1 MKRIFSLLLPI
12 LLMQGAYAQLQ
23 PATLVVATDFHKIWL
38 APRLAQNN
46 YLVTHHEIRQKV
58 AEGYFTALNLA
69 AIPQD
74 NACITAANAKLW
86 LSIDETKLPSNGR
99 LPVWQELVPKA
110 VGPACN
116 GFDQKVINGVCETA
130 NKTLWNSEIIIKD
143 GKSYCKLTYRYKF
156 SDGSYFERFEYGDGC
171 E

>member
-1 MKRIFSLLLPI
+1 MKHIFSLLLPI

-23 PATLVVATDFHKIWL
+23 PATLVIGLNVHKVWV
-38 APRLAQNN
+38 AQNN
-46 YLVTHHEIRQKV
+46 YLVTHNEIRQKV

-74 NACITAANAKLW
+74 NACITSANAKLW
-86 LSIDETKLPSNGR
+86 LSIDETKLPANGR

-110 VGPACN
+110 VAPVCN

-130 NKTLWNSEIIIKD
+130 KKTLWNSELIIKN

-156 SDGSYFERFEYGDGC
+156 SDGSYFELFEYGDGC